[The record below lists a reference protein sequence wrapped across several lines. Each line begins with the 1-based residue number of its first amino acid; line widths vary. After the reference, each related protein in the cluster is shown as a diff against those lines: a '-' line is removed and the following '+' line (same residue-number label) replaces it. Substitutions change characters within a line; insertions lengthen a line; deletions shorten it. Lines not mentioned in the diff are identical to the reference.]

1 MSENPNEPTTRPAE
15 TPLAAPLAA
24 EPPVVPAAPLAGE
37 PLVAPS
43 AESPAAPHGE
53 PAAAPLGEPFA
64 VPFAEPAARKPRNR
78 GRIAAVAASVLVVL
92 GVVAGVGYTVVTV
105 DGADRDA
112 GAAVWKFPEQK
123 APEAKKAPVKG
134 LAGLLV
140 EYGDGWKRGPDF
152 GQFAA
157 DSELGAAQATALR
170 KESLRDLPRTE
181 RKQLEKL
188 IDKEHVKGMAMRSY
202 AKEAG
207 SAFFTD
213 TAVTVTITLSRMESP
228 SVVRRLSNSQ
238 NALFDSLD
246 FFRKGPK
253 IKGHGNAQCFL
264 PPKSLDKHLDAMY
277 CSAYQGNILVH
288 VTANGVKPFDS
299 KGVAELLADQLKR
312 IGDPGEAV

>member
-1 MSENPNEPTTRPAE
+1 MSENHNEPTTLPAE
-15 TPLAAPLAA
+15 TPPAAPLAQEPPAAPHAGDSPAAPPAAPLAA
-24 EPPVVPAAPLAGE
+24 EPP
-37 PLVAPS
+37 
-43 AESPAAPHGE
+43 
-53 PAAAPLGEPFA
+53 AAPLGEPSD
-64 VPFAEPAARKPRNR
+64 VPLAAPPARKPRNR
-78 GRIAAVAASVLVVL
+78 GRIVAVAASVLLAL

-123 APEAKKAPVKG
+123 APEAKPAPVKG

-140 EYGDGWKRGPDF
+140 AYGDGWKRGPDF

-188 IDKEHVKGMAMRSY
+188 IDKEHIKGMAMRSF

-213 TAVTVTITLSRMESP
+213 TAVTVNITLSRMESP
-228 SVVRRLSNSQ
+228 AVVRRLSNSQ
-238 NALFDSLD
+238 NALFGSLD
-246 FFRKGPK
+246 VFRKGPK

-264 PPKSLDKHLDAMY
+264 PPKGLDKHLDAMY
-277 CSAYQGNILVH
+277 CSASQGNILVN

-312 IGDPGEAV
+312 IGEPGEAV

>member
-1 MSENPNEPTTRPAE
+1 MSENPNEPAVQPALQP
-15 TPLAAPLAA
+15 TSQPA
-24 EPPVVPAAPLAGE
+24 EPP
-37 PLVAPS
+37 VAPS
-43 AESPAAPHGE
+43 AEPPVALSAESVAAPSPEPLAAPSPEPVGSPESPA
-53 PAAAPLGEPFA
+53 PL
-64 VPFAEPAARKPRNR
+64 ARKPRNR
-78 GRIAAVAASVLVVL
+78 GRIAAVAASALL
-92 GVVAGVGYTVVTV
+92 AAAVVAGVGYTVVTV

-140 EYGDGWKRGPDF
+140 AYGDGWKRGPDF

-213 TAVTVTITLSRMESP
+213 TAVTVNITLSRMESP
-228 SVVRRLSNSQ
+228 AVVRRLSNSQ
-238 NALFDSLD
+238 NALFGSLD
-246 FFRKGPK
+246 VFRKGPK
-253 IKGHGNAQCFL
+253 VKGHSNAQCFL

>member
-1 MSENPNEPTTRPAE
+1 MSENPNEPAVQPAVQPTDRQAE
-15 TPLAAPLAA
+15 PPVAPSPEPLAAPLAESPESA
-24 EPPVVPAAPLAGE
+24 ESAE
-37 PLVAPS
+37 S
-43 AESPAAPHGE
+43 AESPESVAP
-53 PAAAPLGEPFA
+53 PATP
-64 VPFAEPAARKPRNR
+64 ARKPRNR
-78 GRIAAVAASVLVVL
+78 GRIAAVAACALLAVA
-92 GVVAGVGYTVVTV
+92 VVAGVGYTVVTV

-112 GAAVWKFPEQK
+112 GAAVWKFPK
-123 APEAKKAPVKG
+123 PKTPETKKAPVKG
-134 LAGLLV
+134 LSGLLV
-140 EYGDGWKRGPDF
+140 AYGDGWKRGPDF
-152 GQFAA
+152 GRFAA

-170 KESLRDLPRTE
+170 KQSVRDLPRTE

-213 TAVTVTITLSRMESP
+213 TAVTVNITLSRMESP

-238 NALFDSLD
+238 NAFFGSVDI
-246 FFRKGPK
+246 FRKGPK
-253 IKGHGNAQCFL
+253 IKGHTNAQCFL

-288 VTANGVKPFDS
+288 VTASGVKPFDS
-299 KGVAELLADQLKR
+299 QGVADLLADQLKR